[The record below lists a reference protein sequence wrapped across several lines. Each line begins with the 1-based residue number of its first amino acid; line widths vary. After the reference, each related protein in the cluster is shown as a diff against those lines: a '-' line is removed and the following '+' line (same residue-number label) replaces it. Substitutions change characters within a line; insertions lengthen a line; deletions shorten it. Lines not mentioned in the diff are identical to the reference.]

1 MKYLRVFLPLL
12 LAAAILS
19 GCGANDSA
27 ASGGSVA
34 ERIDS
39 AWQNYRLNEWS
50 LALRDFESAIAD
62 TEPGGGD
69 WAMCQYGI
77 ATTWAQRRPGED
89 PKKAREMYQELL
101 AKAPQSAMAPW
112 TELALAR
119 MIHLVPVGQ
128 DPDYPEVRKLYKAIE
143 DKYPGHLAAKE
154 AFMYRMSTLIAS
166 LDDDLMEEAAAELE
180 KFVQGESQEFV
191 GSSYSLLSVVYNMTG
206 QQEKRLWAEENAF
219 DKTEVD
225 PADPS
230 VEFAWAYWNLACIS
244 EFELGDFARARKYY
258 NELMEKYPSD
268 IRIHGCKSALK
279 RMDDIEARIR
289 EDIRLGR
296 PTARPETEKA
306 DADKPEA

>member
-1 MKYLRVFLPLL
+1 MKTIRASLL
-12 LAAAILS
+12 LAAALFLLA
-19 GCGANDSA
+19 GCGASDSA
-27 ASGGSVA
+27 AVTGSLS
-34 ERIDS
+34 ERIAS
-39 AWQNYRLNEWS
+39 AWQNYRLNEWN
-50 LALRDFESAIAD
+50 LALRDFENAIKE
-62 TEPGGGD
+62 TEPGSED

-89 PKKAREMYQELL
+89 PKKAREMYRELL
-101 AKAPQSAMAPW
+101 EKAPESAMAPW

-128 DPDYPEVRKLYKAIE
+128 DPDYPEVRKLYKAVE
-143 DKYPGHLAAKE
+143 EKYPGHLAAKE

-166 LDDDLMEEAAAELE
+166 LDEEAMKEAADELE
-180 KFVQGESQEFV
+180 QFVQGESQEFV
-191 GSSYSLLSVVYNMTG
+191 GSSYSLLSVVYNLTG

-219 DKTEVD
+219 EKTEVD

-258 NELMEKYPSD
+258 KELMEKYPSD
-268 IRIHGCKSALK
+268 IRIHGCKSALR
-279 RMDDIEARIR
+279 RMDEIEENIR

-296 PTARPETEKA
+296 PTEGAEAAE
-306 DADKPEA
+306 KPEA